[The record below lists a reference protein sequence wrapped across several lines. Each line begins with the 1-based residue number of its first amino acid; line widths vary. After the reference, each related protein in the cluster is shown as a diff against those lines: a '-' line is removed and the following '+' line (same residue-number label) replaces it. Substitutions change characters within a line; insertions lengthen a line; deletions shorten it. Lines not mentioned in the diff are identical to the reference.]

1 MKSTLICIHVM
12 PNEIEMFERF
22 MRQYKKALTYL
33 EDTDNVTIKASLNLN
48 PLLTDWENSEL
59 KQDYFVNIFNQL
71 FHGIKNINEIITDTS
86 LMGTTQQKRESI
98 NLDYD
103 QFIFVDTDIAFS
115 ELLLKY
121 QLEASYQLS
130 GRYIIIPQLV
140 KLWDYT
146 WDVLVH
152 DDYTNKEYGY
162 YNNHSIESTYSQPI
176 TNVSLQQIPIFK
188 FGCGMHTLYSKEFW
202 KFIDIPESFGGYG
215 SEDTFAMFAS
225 EIATKMGINIE
236 QYVLKGIYITED
248 MINRIPTF
256 NGKVKNISQKDASKN
271 KSWELMD
278 SELNNFYNKIKL

>member
-1 MKSTLICIHVM
+1 MNKNHVVKS
-12 PNEIEMFERF
+12 
-22 MRQYKKALTYL
+22 
-33 EDTDNVTIKASLNLN
+33 
-48 PLLTDWENSEL
+48 
-59 KQDYFVNIFNQL
+59 NQV
-71 FHGIKNINEIITDTS
+71 I
-86 LMGTTQQKRESI
+86 
-98 NLDYD
+98 
-103 QFIFVDTDIAFS
+103 
-115 ELLLKY
+115 
-121 QLEASYQLS
+121 EASYQLS
-130 GRYIIIPQLV
+130 GKYIIIPQLV

-152 DDYTNKEYGY
+152 NDYTNKEYGY